1 MSRSKYEKKIE
12 DHAYVLLV
20 SFVFRGGFDKQNHIC
35 VFIWIMLVFFFLE
48 KKNKRVERTDGS
60 DPFNDV
66 LKMRVLALLMSEC
79 MRETSRSI
87 QSPMPRRLS
96 ISQKNVPRGRLQ

>member
-1 MSRSKYEKKIE
+1 MALIRY
-12 DHAYVLLV
+12 
-20 SFVFRGGFDKQNHIC
+20 
-35 VFIWIMLVFFFLE
+35 
-48 KKNKRVERTDGS
+48 
-60 DPFNDV
+60 NDV